1 MDQEKK
7 QTKCNIHPKFND
19 GILLFEENNI
29 HTKICLVCAKTL
41 TKNFNK
47 IIEHDEFLHADQNY
61 IFSSFPPLEDED
73 IYKTI
78 KKLQIKKGSSIQ
90 ELFIEKINN
99 YFLSLKKEINEKIDI
114 LHNQVKQKIIQM
126 EHLNESQSE
135 NFLDIYNEISSKF
148 DIQRLYNQYSQDSEQ
163 RLKEIIQEKYQNIK
177 INTQKLK
184 ETIQQ
189 YQTEKI
195 CLKKPKEIQQKILD
209 LLGQIDFF
217 KNNDIED
224 IEFEKSKSY
233 ESSQSIQIQRLQNKQ
248 IQINQSIDN
257 YGVSY
262 ANFILNPNK
271 KYIFRIKLQT
281 NSQADS
287 FLKVGIIKENDKDN
301 KQLCDGVYYMERG
314 DNYMKIKRIVKGNN
328 VFEGR
333 QTNIDKEI
341 EMRIH
346 LAQKMIKVANYP
358 NYENIAE
365 LEDKQLISENIQY
378 RFAVELY
385 YIAHRIIITHI
396 STVSEFDQKM

>member
-7 QTKCNIHPKFND
+7 QSKCNIHPKFND
-19 GILLFEENNI
+19 DILLFEKDNI

-47 IIEHDEFLHADQNY
+47 IIEHDEFLHADQDY

-73 IYKTI
+73 IYKAI

-126 EHLNESQSE
+126 EHLSQDSGE
-135 NFLDIYNEISSKF
+135 NFLNIYNEISSKF
-148 DIQRLYNQYSQDSEQ
+148 DIQRLYNQYSKDSEQ

-189 YQTEKI
+189 YQTDKI
-195 CLKKPKEIQQKILD
+195 RLKKPKEIQQKILD

-224 IEFEKSKSY
+224 IEFLKSGSY
-233 ESSQSIQIQRLQNKQ
+233 KCSQSLQIQRLQNKQ

-257 YGVSY
+257 HGVSY

-281 NSQADS
+281 HSKADG
-287 FLKVGIIKENDKDN
+287 FLNVGVIQENDKDT
-301 KQLCDGVYYMERG
+301 KKLYGEICYIERG
-314 DNYMKIKRIVKGNN
+314 DNLKMRKIVKGNN
-328 VFEGR
+328 VFEGSKT
-333 QTNIDKEI
+333 QIDKEI

-365 LEDKQLISENIQY
+365 LEDKQLILENTQY

-396 STVSEFDQKM
+396 STVSEFDFKM